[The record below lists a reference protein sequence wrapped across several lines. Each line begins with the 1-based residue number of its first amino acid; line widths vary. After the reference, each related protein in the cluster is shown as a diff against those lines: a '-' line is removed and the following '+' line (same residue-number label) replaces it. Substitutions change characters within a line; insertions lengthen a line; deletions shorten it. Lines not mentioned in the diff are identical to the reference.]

1 MEIYDYTHQ
10 SEYFNSKILQRYLGG
25 MRLGVFDIETLGL
38 YPKYNPMILAGI
50 MGIEPDG
57 SCHVRQLFAETS
69 KADEERLLLAEL
81 ENELSNFDCSLT

>member
-57 SCHVRQLFAETS
+57 SSLRRQVRRMRNACCLRSLKT
-69 KADEERLLLAEL
+69 
-81 ENELSNFDCSLT
+81 NFQILTVF